1 MNSMKSKSELTGG
14 DSRCVTLSP
23 EIISGVRN
31 SFLYE
36 IRQYLD
42 PRQQSNF
49 KDNGYISM
57 NNSIN

>member
-1 MNSMKSKSELTGG
+1 MSSMKSKSELTGG
-14 DSRCVTLSP
+14 DSLCVTLSP

-42 PRQQSNF
+42 
-49 KDNGYISM
+49 
-57 NNSIN
+57 NSQILKIMAAFQ